1 LVVGPTTRQ
10 TKDQSTRTRPCI
22 RVDPQQVS
30 VSTGSGK
37 PLTHLPTCHLE
48 AAGLV
53 CLSGEEKAKTMTA
66 FFDAEARRECHHLP
80 PSVLVPNLPML
91 FY

>member
-1 LVVGPTTRQ
+1 LHLF
-10 TKDQSTRTRPCI
+10 
-22 RVDPQQVS
+22 DPQQIS

-37 PLTHLPTCHLE
+37 PFTHLPTCHLE